1 VTMDKDEFLAAIAE
15 PKSGYWATF
24 DEDGNPTGFYHE
36 AVHGGR
42 QRIVEKFHPSNN
54 LREMPRVTW
63 EYEPNP
69 DCKIPEEAVQIT
81 VAEWERWQGI
91 GE

>member
-1 VTMDKDEFLAAIAE
+1 
-15 PKSGYWATF
+15 
-24 DEDGNPTGFYHE
+24 
-36 AVHGGR
+36 
-42 QRIVEKFHPSNN
+42 
-54 LREMPRVTW
+54 MPRVTW

-69 DCKIPEEAVQIT
+69 DCRIPKDAVQIT